1 MKIRITI
8 VTVSGKELLLEADV
22 ESRLVTE
29 EHDLD
34 GYKVSGSTKLLED
47 SRYSIS
53 KNGKVVVRGDL
64 EYSVFVAREETYRG
78 YTGIGFNGDPQNIL
92 ISKESFEAIKTA
104 YEEAISKEHSK
115 PEVKEFIEKKEAE
128 EKAWQIAHAKDIVK
142 KAEAQKSIPTAAEL
156 RRIQKEWNDVYNEG
170 GEGYV
175 PQMITREQ
183 YDDALKVLKTI

>member
-1 MKIRITI
+1 MKIRMTI
-8 VTVSGKELLLEADV
+8 VTVTGKELLLEADV
-22 ESRLVTE
+22 ESRLFTE

-34 GYKVSGSTKLLED
+34 GYKVAGDTKLLE
-47 SRYSIS
+47 YSDYRVIY
-53 KNGKVVVRGDL
+53 NGKVVARGSL
-64 EYSVFVAREETYRG
+64 EYSIFAAKEATSHG
-78 YTGIGFNGDPQNIL
+78 YTGIGFKADPQNIL

-183 YDDALKVLKTI
+183 YEGALKVLETI

>member
-1 MKIRITI
+1 MKIRMTI

-22 ESRLVTE
+22 ESRLFTE

-34 GYKVSGSTKLLED
+34 GYKVAGSTKLLED

-64 EYSVFVAREETYRG
+64 EYSVFAAREETYRG

-128 EKAWQIAHAKDIVK
+128 EKAWQIAHAKNIVK
-142 KAEAQKSIPTAAEL
+142 KAESQESIPTEAEL
-156 RRIQKEWNDVYNEG
+156 RMIQKEWNDVYNEG

-175 PQMITREQ
+175 PQMITKEQ
-183 YDDALKVLKTI
+183 YEDALNVLKTI